1 MQKERNWV
9 HHRNYLLEDA
19 LSLIKCLLLE
29 DGSWNDNLY
38 LTAVCSLA
46 LLDSEKEIRR
56 ESLEWLRR
64 TILSFKDTE
73 VRKLLKDKFL
83 ILGIFL
89 GSKILSEKDPEFPKQ
104 AGRFLG
110 NLIKQLEDK
119 GWNRDT
125 DFPSIL
131 LFSLSRFLPSSTL
144 ENSKKFLGANIERL
158 LKDGRKSSAIFS
170 FLGLLQFDE
179 GRIIIADIM
188 KRSMT
193 VLDPGSLP
201 DLKSNAILLF
211 TVSEMETKHK
221 YLLYSQL
228 EENLRREFLE
238 IRDNLLRFLFV
249 QLSEA
254 IRKEKHI
261 LSNKEKAVDR
271 LKEYSDTS
279 EAVNVGIPRRLIMKL
294 LEKPHLSDI
303 AFSVLAIRRS
313 SFDELYS
320 FDKQTFEQKCKPA
333 LEPSNYIQ
341 VRKVHLLFF
350 TAYVAVAII
359 SLSSLSYLL
368 SNSNPLVAAIIA
380 FILAALSYK
389 FAKNYFTQLISE
401 IVGEKREES

>member
-9 HHRNYLLEDA
+9 HHSNYLLEDA
-19 LSLIKCLLLE
+19 LSLIKCFLLE

-64 TILSFKDTE
+64 TILSYKDTE
-73 VRKLLKDKFL
+73 IRELLKDKFL

-104 AGRFLG
+104 AGPFLG
-110 NLIKQLEDK
+110 NLLRQLEDK
-119 GWNRDT
+119 DWNRDT

-131 LFSLSRFLPSSTL
+131 LFSLSKFLPSSTL

-158 LKDGRKSSAIFS
+158 LKDGRKSSAIVS

-179 GRIIIADIM
+179 GRTIIAGIM
-188 KRSMT
+188 KRSMR
-193 VLDPGSLP
+193 VLDPGSLT

-254 IRKEKHI
+254 IRKEKYI
-261 LSNKEKAVDR
+261 LSNKEKAVDS

-294 LEKPHLSDI
+294 FEKPHLSDI
-303 AFSVLAIRRS
+303 AFSVLAIKRS
-313 SFDELYS
+313 FFDEWYS

-350 TAYVAVAII
+350 TAYVVVAII

-368 SNSNPLVAAIIA
+368 SNSNPWVAAFIA
-380 FILAALSYK
+380 FILVAFSYE

>member
-1 MQKERNWV
+1 
-9 HHRNYLLEDA
+9 
-19 LSLIKCLLLE
+19 
-29 DGSWNDNLY
+29 
-38 LTAVCSLA
+38 
-46 LLDSEKEIRR
+46 
-56 ESLEWLRR
+56 
-64 TILSFKDTE
+64 
-73 VRKLLKDKFL
+73 
-83 ILGIFL
+83 LGIFL

-104 AGRFLG
+104 VGPFIG

-119 GWNRDT
+119 DWNRDT

-179 GRIIIADIM
+179 GRTIIADIM
-188 KRSMT
+188 KRSMN
-193 VLDPGSLP
+193 VLDSGSLP

-211 TVSEMETKHK
+211 AVSEMEAKHK

-254 IRKEKHI
+254 ICKEKYI
-261 LSNKEKAVDR
+261 LSNKEKTVDR

-279 EAVNVGIPRRLIMKL
+279 ETANVGIPRRLIAKL
-294 LEKPHLSDI
+294 FEKPHLSDI
-303 AFSVLAIRRS
+303 AFSILAIKKS
-313 SFDELYS
+313 LFDEFYS

-333 LEPSNYIQ
+333 LEPSNYTR

-350 TAYVAVAII
+350 IVYVAIAIV
-359 SLSSLSYLL
+359 SLSILSYLL
-368 SNSNPLVAAIIA
+368 SNSNPVVAVIIA
-380 FILAALSYK
+380 
-389 FAKNYFTQLISE
+389 LISTGFSYQFARNYLTRLIAE
-401 IVGEKREES
+401 RLGEKKEES

>member
-46 LLDSEKEIRR
+46 LGSEKEIRR

-64 TILSFKDTE
+64 TILSFRDTE
-73 VRKLLKDKFL
+73 VRELLKDKFL

-89 GSKILSEKDPEFPKQ
+89 GSKILSEKDPEFQKQ
-104 AGRFLG
+104 AGPFLG

-119 GWNRDT
+119 DWNRDT

-144 ENSKKFLGANIERL
+144 ENSKKFLGANIETL

-179 GRIIIADIM
+179 GRTIIADIM
-188 KRSMT
+188 KRNMT
-193 VLDPGSLP
+193 VADPGSLP
-201 DLKSNAILLF
+201 DLKSSAILLF
-211 TVSEMETKHK
+211 TVSEMEAKHK

-228 EENLRREFLE
+228 EENLQREFLE

-249 QLSEA
+249 QLSTA
-254 IRKEKHI
+254 IRKEKYI
-261 LSNKEKAVDR
+261 LSNKEKTVDR

-279 EAVNVGIPRRLIMKL
+279 ETANVGIPRRLIVKL
-294 LEKPHLSDI
+294 FEKPHLSDI
-303 AFSVLAIRRS
+303 AFSILAIKKS
-313 SFDELYS
+313 LFDEFYS

-333 LEPSNYIQ
+333 LEPSNYIR

-350 TAYVAVAII
+350 IVYVAIAIV
-359 SLSSLSYLL
+359 SLSILFYLL
-368 SNSNPLVAAIIA
+368 SNSNPVVAVIIA
-380 FILAALSYK
+380 LISTVFSYE
-389 FAKNYFTQLISE
+389 FARNYLTQLIAE
-401 IVGEKREES
+401 RLGEKKEES